1 MNAFQ
6 EYIEVFLN
14 TNFKMSYV
22 NQVLALYWNIFKD
35 ILHVFINIIMS
46 CIIVSIN
53 IWALTP
59 TALVLLVA
67 EVS

>member
-35 ILHVFINIIMS
+35 ILHVFINVIMS

-53 IWALTP
+53 IWAHTP

>member
-6 EYIEVFLN
+6 EYIEIFLN
-14 TNFKMSYV
+14 TNFNMSYV

-53 IWALTP
+53 IWAHTP